1 MSQTAALMADLLDIT
16 RREIEARLGELR
28 PLVQEA
34 ANLEAALVALDGV
47 GNARTAPSRRRAASR
62 RRVAPDGRR
71 GRVSREQLI
80 EHLRAHPGSTA
91 GDVASALGLK
101 RTSVSTRLAQ
111 LAKAGELTKAERG
124 YAAP

>member
-1 MSQTAALMADLLDIT
+1 MADLIDTI
-16 RREIEARLGELR
+16 RREIDDRLGELR
-28 PLVQEA
+28 PLAQEA
-34 ANLEAALVALDGV
+34 ANLEAALVALDGT
-47 GNARTAPSRRRAASR
+47 GNAGAAPPRRGVASP
-62 RRVAPDGRR
+62 RRVTPDGRR

-80 EHLRAHPGSTA
+80 EYVRAHPGSTA

-111 LAKAGELTKAERG
+111 LAKAGELTKAKRG

>member
-1 MSQTAALMADLLDIT
+1 MADLLDIT

-47 GNARTAPSRRRAASR
+47 GNAGTAPPRRRAAPR
-62 RRVAPDGRR
+62 HRVAPDGRR
-71 GRVSREQLI
+71 GRVSREELI

-91 GDVASALGLK
+91 GDVARALGLK

>member
-1 MSQTAALMADLLDIT
+1 MADLLDTI
-16 RREIEARLGELR
+16 RRDIDARLGELR
-28 PLVQEA
+28 PLAQEA
-34 ANLEAALVALDGV
+34 ANLEAALAALDGA
-47 GNARTAPSRRRAASR
+47 GNAGAAPPRRRAASR

-71 GRVSREQLI
+71 GRVSREELI

>member
-1 MSQTAALMADLLDIT
+1 MSQTAALMADLLDTT
-16 RREIEARLGELR
+16 RREIEARLRELR

-34 ANLEAALVALDGV
+34 AKLEAALVALDGM
-47 GNARTAPSRRRAASR
+47 GNAGSAPPRRRAAPR
-62 RRVAPDGRR
+62 RRVAADGRR
-71 GRVSREQLI
+71 GRASREQLI
-80 EHLRAHPGSTA
+80 EYLRAHPGSTA